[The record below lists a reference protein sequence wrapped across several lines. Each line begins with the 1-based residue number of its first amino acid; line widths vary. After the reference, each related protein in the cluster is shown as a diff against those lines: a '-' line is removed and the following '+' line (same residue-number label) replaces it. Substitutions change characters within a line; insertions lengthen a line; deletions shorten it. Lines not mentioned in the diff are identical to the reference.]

1 MSDAFIRPETAEFT
15 AECGRPDTITAGKL
29 KALKNAGADRIS
41 INPQSMQQK
50 TLDRIG
56 RQHTP
61 EEITEAFGLARRS
74 GIGQINMDLIAGLPG
89 EDREDFKDTLDKIC
103 ALGPENVTVH
113 TLAVKK
119 GSRLI
124 EQDKDYSYRQGDAVK
139 EMVEDAAAILGG
151 RGYAPYYL
159 YRQKH
164 MAGNLENVGYCL
176 PGTASVYN
184 VRIMQEDQTILALG
198 AGGVSK
204 LYYPAEDRIERV
216 ANVSN
221 YEIYIDRI
229 DEMIKRKEA
238 AL

>member
-1 MSDAFIRPETAEFT
+1 
-15 AECGRPDTITAGKL
+15 
-29 KALKNAGADRIS
+29 
-41 INPQSMQQK
+41 
-50 TLDRIG
+50 
-56 RQHTP
+56 
-61 EEITEAFGLARRS
+61 
-74 GIGQINMDLIAGLPG
+74 
-89 EDREDFKDTLDKIC
+89 
-103 ALGPENVTVH
+103 
-113 TLAVKK
+113 
-119 GSRLI
+119 
-124 EQDKDYSYRQGDAVK
+124 
-139 EMVEDAAAILGG
+139 MVEDAAAILGG

-164 MAGNLENVGYCL
+164 MTGNLENVGYCL

-229 DEMIKRKEA
+229 DEMIRRKEA